1 MFLTQ
6 HWRAKRRRRR
16 RKKEESGVQESVE
29 LKSLHYC
36 KEPELVAVARESSP
50 NQLSTVWKRVCQ
62 VSEEVVQNESSSYS
76 NQTDSTHKQQL

>member
-1 MFLTQ
+1 
-6 HWRAKRRRRR
+6 
-16 RKKEESGVQESVE
+16 VQESVE

-62 VSEEVVQNESSSYS
+62 VSEVAQGESSSYS
-76 NQTDSTHKQQL
+76 NQPDSTHKQQLWIDRKQITNDFFTFL